1 MNHRLDLDR
10 RKAACAVALQAVL
23 DPAEVHP
30 MLMRL
35 DDVLDGAGA
44 AAESELSMR
53 LAAALRQ
60 EHPLMSTGAQQRFVD
75 QFIQAL
81 RIDAGHGGPF
91 GSALWRGCEERPLQR
106 WQWLEIHDFRLHWQ
120 ASWHGRL
127 LHRFR
132 QLLKNTDRGL
142 GRYMARRYGHT
153 S

>member
-75 QFIQAL
+75 QFTQAL
-81 RIDAGHGGPF
+81 EMGTGHGVSF
-91 GSALWRGCEERPLQR
+91 SSAFRRGRVERPMQR

-127 LHRFR
+127 LQRLR
-132 QLLKNTDRGL
+132 QLLKNTDQEL
-142 GRYMARRYGHT
+142 DRYMSRRYGRT